1 MRDKEAAK
9 QNIAVAENE
18 RPRIL
23 TAANTK
29 LKEAQTQANIT
40 LNKVRSLN
48 TTKAEVKPIWLL
60 IELFISPIPNI
71 FVDGETFFPD
81 ILVNVFLFVLSKKIP
96 FFC

>member
-48 TTKAEVKPIWLL
+48 TTKAEVKPI
-60 IELFISPIPNI
+60 
-71 FVDGETFFPD
+71 
-81 ILVNVFLFVLSKKIP
+81 
-96 FFC
+96 